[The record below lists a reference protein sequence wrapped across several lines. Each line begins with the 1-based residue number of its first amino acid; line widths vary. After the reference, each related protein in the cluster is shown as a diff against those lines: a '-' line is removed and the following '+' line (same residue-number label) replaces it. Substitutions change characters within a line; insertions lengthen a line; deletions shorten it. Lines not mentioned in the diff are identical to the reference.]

1 MLAWHCDIAALA
13 LINRGFD
20 LGDRG
25 FGFQDRGFGLSVVA
39 LALMVC
45 PGYDISK
52 PRKNAKLFH

>member
-39 LALMVC
+39 LALMAC
-45 PGYDISK
+45 LGYDISK
-52 PRKNAKLFH
+52 PR